1 MDAVGVAHLKNC
13 CKVFADLLIVLFQG
27 EASVL
32 IGEQK
37 ENRSGRVGETEVEE
51 KEQEEEEKGH
61 ETSKM
66 NISYLVEVN
75 LTISPN

>member
-37 ENRSGRVGETEVEE
+37 ENRSGRVGETEVE